1 MIPIDLLLLMGT
13 GAVLPYVAEAA
24 LDWVK
29 KHKAP

>member
-1 MIPIDLLLLMGT
+1 MIPIELLLLMGT

-29 KHKAP
+29 KRKSG

>member
-29 KHKAP
+29 KQKAN